1 MILFPA
7 AEGLGAGDCL
17 ELHSPEGMGWQAWGC
32 FTGGGGLIQ
41 EEQPADRSLPP
52 SFVLSAAEEQISRRN
67 SVSPDAWWVPVG
79 RRLKERV
86 WCFSIMRGW
95 RRGKEKGRGKEEEL
109 G

>member
-1 MILFPA
+1 M
-7 AEGLGAGDCL
+7 
-17 ELHSPEGMGWQAWGC
+17 
-32 FTGGGGLIQ
+32 
-41 EEQPADRSLPP
+41 
-52 SFVLSAAEEQISRRN
+52 SAAEEQISRRN

-95 RRGKEKGRGKEEEL
+95 KRGKEKGRGKEEEL